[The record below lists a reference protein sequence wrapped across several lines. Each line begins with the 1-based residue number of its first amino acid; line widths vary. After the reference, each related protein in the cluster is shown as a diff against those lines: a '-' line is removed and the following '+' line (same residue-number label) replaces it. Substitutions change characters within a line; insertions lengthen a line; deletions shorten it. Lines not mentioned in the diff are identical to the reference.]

1 MCATVGPMKSTLAA
15 ILVALSLVGSAFA
28 KPAKP
33 APKPVSGYMRSVGIL
48 YLETVEE
55 LDCEKS
61 VELDKCLSRWESTLN
76 RLEDR
81 IEIALSQSKRPSGDK
96 PFLDLLRAARYARMF
111 YARADS
117 DNLDKKAW
125 AHAWVVCSSHA
136 HTVAVEGEYFDGDGA
151 ECSDA
156 ISQASK

>member
-1 MCATVGPMKSTLAA
+1 MKRTIASILIALPLA
-15 ILVALSLVGSAFA
+15 GSAFA

-55 LDCEKS
+55 LDCGRS
-61 VELDKCLSRWESTLN
+61 VDDKCQSRWESTLN

-81 IEIALSQSKRPSGDK
+81 IDIALSQSKRPSGDK
-96 PFLDLLRAARYARMF
+96 PFLDLLKAARYARMF
-111 YARADS
+111 YERADS

-125 AHAWVVCSSHA
+125 AHAWVVCHSDA

-151 ECSDA
+151 GCSDA